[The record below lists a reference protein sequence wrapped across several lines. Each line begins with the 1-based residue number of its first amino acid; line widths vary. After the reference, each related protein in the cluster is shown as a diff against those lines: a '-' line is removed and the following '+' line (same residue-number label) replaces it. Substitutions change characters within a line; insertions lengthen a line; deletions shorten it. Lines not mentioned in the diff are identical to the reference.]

1 MGFLIPLFLY
11 KDTIDFND
19 GIFAF
24 LFIFIIHNYQNDG
37 KLVKKMTKN
46 QDNISEIRVEEVH
59 DHEDGK
65 HFYRVYFHY
74 KNGKIK
80 IMGESKTKPILAR
93 YVSKIY

>member
-1 MGFLIPLFLY
+1 MIFDVIKTSGVIN
-11 KDTIDFND
+11 IDSNFSENEM
-19 GIFAF
+19 
-24 LFIFIIHNYQNDG
+24 L
-37 KLVKKMTKN
+37 LLKKMTKN
-46 QDNISEIRVEEVH
+46 QDSISEIRVEEVH

-93 YVSKIY
+93 YVSEIY